1 MIAMAEGETYTVYD
15 SDTHQPLTVTV
26 NAEDAHNSIQY
37 ITSDGTTVT
46 GLAQAQAAEIVHV
59 SESQNTVYTTL
70 SNSTFVTT
78 PASSQTSTINAN
90 AVPLVVQSSNGVQV
104 QNVQVQP
111 ALVQQQQQSANV
123 IQTQS
128 VVQNNVSNV
137 AGSAI
142 PQMLF
147 LNQVNING
155 QTSFVLVDANNKP
168 VQLPQGIQVI
178 NLPPQQVGGQQLP
191 MVNPGETGEEPLYV
205 NAKQYHRI
213 LKRRQARA
221 KLEALGKIPKERRK
235 YLYESR
241 HRHAI
246 NRQRGQGGVFIS
258 GPRKD
263 HPGVHHSLSPANG
276 STHIQASE
284 TKYREIVAATRP
296 PSSGHPRDLLS
307 SLGT

>member
-1 MIAMAEGETYTVYD
+1 MSIFISIYTNIDSYKTDKKHLFSFLLHIFFIAFLFF
-15 SDTHQPLTVTV
+15 Q
-26 NAEDAHNSIQY
+26 
-37 ITSDGTTVT
+37 
-46 GLAQAQAAEIVHV
+46 V

-168 VQLPQGIQVI
+168 VQLPQG
-178 NLPPQQVGGQQLP
+178 
-191 MVNPGETGEEPLYV
+191 
-205 NAKQYHRI
+205 
-213 LKRRQARA
+213 
-221 KLEALGKIPKERRK
+221 K
-235 YLYESR
+235 YTIFFL
-241 HRHAI
+241 
-246 NRQRGQGGVFIS
+246 
-258 GPRKD
+258 
-263 HPGVHHSLSPANG
+263 SL
-276 STHIQASE
+276 
-284 TKYREIVAATRP
+284 
-296 PSSGHPRDLLS
+296 LCF
-307 SLGT
+307 